1 MRDAFQPQ
9 TVTSKA
15 CFLGIFLDVTTQ
27 HIGAALHKGRFLQS
41 WLCKLCFPV
50 CRLIH
55 MYCLLLH

>member
-41 WLCKLCFPV
+41 WLCKVSGQSSSVL
-50 CRLIH
+50 
-55 MYCLLLH
+55 